1 MIKERGLVKRKL
13 ENMPKNLKAS
23 FSIEAAIII
32 PLFLFM
38 TAYCIQTAID
48 MYQQTKTQVEAKKL
62 EEMWVIDDFYR
73 FEILKEVKND
83 K

>member
-1 MIKERGLVKRKL
+1 MIKKL
-13 ENMPKNLKAS
+13 EKNLKAS

-48 MYQQTKTQVEAKKL
+48 MYQQTTNEVEAQKL
-62 EEMWVIDDFYR
+62 EEMWVVDDFYR
-73 FEILKEVKND
+73 FETLKEVKND

>member
-48 MYQQTKTQVEAKKL
+48 MYQQTTTQVEAK
-62 EEMWVIDDFYR
+62 
-73 FEILKEVKND
+73 
-83 K
+83 